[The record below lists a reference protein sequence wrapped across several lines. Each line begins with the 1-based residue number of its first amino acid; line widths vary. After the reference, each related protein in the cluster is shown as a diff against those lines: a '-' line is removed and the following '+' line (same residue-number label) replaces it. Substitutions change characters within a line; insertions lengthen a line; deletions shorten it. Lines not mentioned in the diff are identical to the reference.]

1 MLCCVRCRLAG
12 VAMTSVDVFDPLTK
26 PPCPGRLL
34 VFEPYGVALATA
46 ILCAWL
52 LYARWLRR

>member
-1 MLCCVRCRLAG
+1 
-12 VAMTSVDVFDPLTK
+12 MTFANVSFGSLTK
-26 PPCPGRLL
+26 PPCPGKLL

-52 LYARWLRR
+52 LYAQWLRR